1 MADPFFFI
9 SNIDIA
15 SYADDNTS
23 YIAVDN
29 IDDLTKP
36 LEEALT
42 VLFQWFDNN
51 LKKQPWRVSF
61 TNKQQ

>member
-29 IDDLTKP
+29 IDNLTKP
-36 LEEALT
+36 LEEAFT